1 MISLLDPAVII
12 LWLVALT
19 AGSLAL
25 SGAVP
30 WRRSKVRSPEDLLDA
45 HRSLP
50 AWAICLSIVATE
62 TSTLTVISVPGIA
75 YTQGMV
81 FVGLGGGYLL
91 GRIVVARYLLP
102 LYMRGDL
109 ASAYQYLALRFG
121 RRMQR
126 LAAVTFLVTRLL
138 AEAVRLFASTLP
150 ICALLAARGMSL
162 PPFAVLLGLT
172 GLTALYTAIGGLRA
186 VVWSDAAQFLLYS
199 FGAALCAFLLWRHL
213 TPEQMALLP
222 GSGHLLPLAFHA
234 PVLTSPY
241 APLTA
246 LLGGAVL
253 AMASHGTDQ
262 LMVQRALAARSLR
275 DAQRAMIGSAF
286 VVTILFALLSLVGIF
301 LWARHG
307 GLPLPALGL
316 SSPDELFPRFI
327 VNDLPAG
334 LSGLL
339 VAAIISATMGSLS
352 SALNAMTGSTFA
364 DLIGTARPA
373 SRAVTWSVTGFWA
386 LALIATACAFS
397 ASAQSVLLFG
407 FQIAGYSYG
416 ALLGAF
422 LLGLLCRR
430 VTENGAIVAFTVTVL
445 GMAALIAGVHPGGTS
460 IAFPWLVPLGV
471 CITFLVGLPLS
482 RVAGRPQ
489 RSADK

>member
-1 MISLLDPAVII
+1 MISVLDPIVII
-12 LWLVALT
+12 LWLAALIT
-19 AGSLAL
+19 GSLVL
-25 SGAVP
+25 SGVVP
-30 WRRSKVRSPEDLLDA
+30 WRRKKARSPEDLLDA

-75 YTQGMV
+75 YMQGMV

-150 ICALLAARGMSL
+150 ICALLAARGLSL
-162 PPFAVLLGLT
+162 SPLTVLLGLT

-199 FGAALCAFLLWRHL
+199 FGAALCAFLLWRQL

-222 GSGHLLPLAFHA
+222 HSGHLLPFAFHA
-234 PVLTSPY
+234 PILTSPY

-246 LLGGAVL
+246 LVGGAVL

-275 DAQRAMIGSAF
+275 DAQWAMIGSAV
-286 VVTILFALLSLVGIF
+286 VVTVLFALLSLVGVF

-307 GLPLPALGL
+307 GLSLPALGFR
-316 SSPDELFPRFI
+316 SPDELFPRFI
-327 VNDLPAG
+327 VNELPAG

-339 VAAIISATMGSLS
+339 VAGIISATMGSLS

-364 DLIGTARPA
+364 DLIGTAHPA
-373 SRAVTWSVTGFWA
+373 SRAVTWAITGFWA

-397 ASAQSVLLFG
+397 ASARSVLLFG

-422 LLGLLCRR
+422 LLGLLCRWA
-430 VTENGAIVAFTVTVL
+430 TEYVAITAFAVTVL
-445 GMAALIAGVHPGGTS
+445 TMAVVIASVHPEGAS

-482 RVAGRPQ
+482 FALGRSEQPLV
-489 RSADK
+489 K